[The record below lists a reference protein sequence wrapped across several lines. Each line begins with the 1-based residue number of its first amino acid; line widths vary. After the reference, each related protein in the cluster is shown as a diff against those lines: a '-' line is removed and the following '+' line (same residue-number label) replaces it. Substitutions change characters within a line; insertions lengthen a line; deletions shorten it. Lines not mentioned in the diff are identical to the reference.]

1 MTLLGIGKLDR
12 ERVTALIRGTQ
23 HTIDLNEA
31 ATILHVSRTSASK
44 ILSHLTNT
52 GWMMRVKQGVYLPV
66 PLESKTVDIALEDPW
81 IIAEK
86 LYSPCYIAGWSA
98 AEYWGLT
105 EQIFRTLV
113 AFTTKT
119 PRNRSPLLKGTSFLL
134 HTVSS
139 QALFG
144 LKSIWRGQI
153 KVSVSDPS
161 RTVLDCLVN
170 PKFGGGLRHS
180 IDILGE
186 YLKSEHKNLPL
197 LMDYAKRLDN
207 KAVFKRLGFLL
218 EQHAPNEQ
226 ETIQQCQAALTVSK
240 TKLDPAQDD
249 DNKLVTRWRLW
260 VPRNLKGSL

>member
-1 MTLLGIGKLDR
+1 MALSGIGKLDR
-12 ERVTALIRGTQ
+12 ERITKLIRGTQ
-23 HTIDLNEA
+23 HTIDLDETV
-31 ATILHVSRTSASK
+31 TILNVSRSSASK
-44 ILSHLTNT
+44 ILSHLTSN
-52 GWMMRVKQGVYLPV
+52 GWMTRVKQGVYLPV
-66 PLESKTVDIALEDPW
+66 PLESKTTDITLEDPW

-86 LYSPCYIAGWSA
+86 LYAPCYIAGWSA

-113 AFTTKT
+113 VFTTST
-119 PRNRSPLLKGTSFLL
+119 PRSRSPSLKGTSFLL

-139 QALFG
+139 QSLFG

-161 RTVLDCLVN
+161 RTVLDCLIN
-170 PKFGGGLRHS
+170 PKFGGGLPHS

-186 YLKSEHKNLPL
+186 YLRSEHKNLPL
-197 LMDYAKRLDN
+197 LLDYAQRLDN

-218 EQHAPNEQ
+218 EQHAPSAQ
-226 ETIQQCQAALTVSK
+226 EAIQQCQATLTVSK
-240 TKLDPAQDD
+240 TKLDPAQGD

-260 VPRNLKGSL
+260 VPRNG